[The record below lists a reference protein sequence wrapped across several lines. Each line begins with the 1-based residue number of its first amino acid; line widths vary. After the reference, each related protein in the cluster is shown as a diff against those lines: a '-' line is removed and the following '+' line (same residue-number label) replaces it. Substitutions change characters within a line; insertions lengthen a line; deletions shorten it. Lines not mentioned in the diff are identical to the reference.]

1 MNKLFENW
9 RKNITEA
16 AVPHSARH
24 VVKKMMKTGKSAKE
38 ALKSLTHDLSDE
50 EAERWLERHKDE
62 MDSAKQDLEE
72 LKEVY
77 GGEEDHSG
85 RLLDLAGEVAVLAS
99 RADDKMRDVL
109 LNLQGEL
116 EAIASKMRY

>member
-1 MNKLFENW
+1 MK
-9 RKNITEA
+9 I
-16 AVPHSARH
+16 
-24 VVKKMMKTGKSAKE
+24 KKQQ
-38 ALKSLTHDLSDE
+38 LKQII
-50 EAERWLERHKDE
+50 K
-62 MDSAKQDLEE
+62 EE

-77 GGEEDHSG
+77 GGEEDHSD